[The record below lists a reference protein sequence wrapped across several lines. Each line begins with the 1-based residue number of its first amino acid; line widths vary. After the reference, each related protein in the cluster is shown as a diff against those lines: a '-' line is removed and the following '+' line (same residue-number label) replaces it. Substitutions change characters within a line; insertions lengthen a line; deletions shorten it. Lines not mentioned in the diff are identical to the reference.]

1 MIGPDLQSSATSTA
15 WVDARYFSLHVRSL
29 VHECRIPWRVIA
41 LLAHVPSQTVRRLAG
56 QGDRPLKRIRVI
68 DAMRI
73 LTVSVDDVEAAR
85 DRVVPARST
94 QTRALALQKT
104 GCDVEDIAAM
114 LDVTIPQAQALL
126 DGEEDMCTEMTRLG
140 GRAACE
146 ARGLLATPEP
156 IKSL

>member
-1 MIGPDLQSSATSTA
+1 
-15 WVDARYFSLHVRSL
+15 
-29 VHECRIPWRVIA
+29 
-41 LLAHVPSQTVRRLAG
+41 
-56 QGDRPLKRIRVI
+56 
-68 DAMRI
+68 MRI

-156 IKSL
+156 ITSL